1 MKVKTLIDKLKH
13 LPQDADV
20 VIVLPKEAVP
30 KEDNSFDKMNVA
42 YSIGKIFVSRCG
54 LQLLEIGISV

>member
-1 MKVKTLIDKLKH
+1 MKVKTLIDKLKY

-30 KEDNSFDKMNVA
+30 KEDNSFGKMTVA
-42 YSIGKIFVSRCG
+42 YTINKVFESRRG
-54 LQLLEIGISV
+54 WQFLEIGISV

>member
-1 MKVKTLIDKLKH
+1 MKVKTLIDKLKY

-30 KEDNSFDKMNVA
+30 EDDDSFGERNVA
-42 YSIGKIFVSRCG
+42 YSINKVFESRRG
-54 LQLLEIGISV
+54 WQLLEIGISV

>member
-30 KEDNSFDKMNVA
+30 KEDNSFGKMNVA
-42 YSIGKIFVSRCG
+42 YTIDKVFESRRG
-54 LQLLEIGISV
+54 MQLLEIGISV